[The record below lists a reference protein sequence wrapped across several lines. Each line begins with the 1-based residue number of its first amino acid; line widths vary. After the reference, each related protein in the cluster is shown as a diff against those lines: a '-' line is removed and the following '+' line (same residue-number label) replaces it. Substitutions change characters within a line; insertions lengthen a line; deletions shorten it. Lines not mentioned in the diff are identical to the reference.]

1 MFSSSSPGPSTPSV
15 SAPASSLETPT
26 TPVQPSPGPSLY
38 SVGEEVLALWK
49 QNRKFPATILRI
61 QDDGGYF
68 VKFYDGFEK
77 VVRGQCIR
85 RIGKQDLD
93 FVRQCKEELVTN
105 GNGAKGPEDE
115 RNNVSKDDLLNEPDD
130 TPPPSKLRRERKSKF
145 NVREV
150 LNLAPAKKPPSTPT
164 SSRSRTNSS
173 DGLEKAA
180 FERSDKVFDRSK
192 NGDEV
197 KRHSTEDKDRISD
210 IVDLNDSSD
219 VKSEKSVSETGSE
232 GTPSE
237 KENINCEMVGKFKS
251 KSKDVL
257 GKSGGELK
265 GKRERKRK
273 RFADEESEIPSSKAP
288 KKSPNSSVSS
298 NTVLKNSKSSR
309 VPPKSDSIHN
319 SSQVLS
325 KQSKGRNPPNA
336 ELPAAKKKSR
346 DKSKSIDSI
355 ENKTNNN
362 RSGVATINSRSVK
375 NAAAGKNNSE
385 KSSDKHFS
393 YLSFDF
399 SLPQEKQI
407 SLIKE
412 GVNIPGANQPLIIKA
427 PELPAGWI
435 KKVVLRGVNHLKWEV
450 IIENNLGKSFKSRA
464 ELARYFDE
472 QKFQANIQSFD
483 FTLDTPL
490 KKIRQVWR
498 ASLNQADH
506 KNVVSNG
513 VKEDPASKSNNSE
526 SRLPEPV
533 SISSPKSPS
542 KNLKPNIKEKCKD
555 ELSALSPP
563 STIPPSAQPP
573 PECSGTSPSPVPSS
587 PPLSSTSPTTLPSP
601 SSDLIVKGKV
611 SETGQASVKFIKTP
625 ELLFTKL
632 DSIISETRFQGVR
645 CPLRECNKLFRNDKL
660 LQMHVKHYHPK
671 YAAENRYL
679 MCVS

>member
-1 MFSSSSPGPSTPSV
+1 MFSHFRRLSTGPPVFSSSSPGPSTTGS
-15 SAPASSLETPT
+15 SPASSLDTPT
-26 TPVQPSPGPSLY
+26 PSVQPSQGPSLY

-68 VKFYDGFEK
+68 VRFYDGFEK

-93 FVRQCKEELVTN
+93 FVRQCKEEIVTN

-115 RNNVSKDDLLNEPDD
+115 RNNVSKDDLVNETDD
-130 TPPPSKLRRERKSKF
+130 TPPSKLRRERKSKF

-173 DGLEKAA
+173 DGLDKAV
-180 FERSDKVFDRSK
+180 FERSDKVFERSK

-197 KRHSTEDKDRISD
+197 KRHSTEDKDRNSD

-325 KQSKGRNPPNA
+325 KQSKGRNPPNT

-375 NAAAGKNNSE
+375 SAAVGKNNSE

-427 PELPAGWI
+427 PELPAGWT

-506 KNVVSNG
+506 KNVLSNG

-542 KNLKPNIKEKCKD
+542 KNLKPHIKEKCKD
-555 ELSALSPP
+555 EPSALSP
-563 STIPPSAQPP
+563 SSSISSSAQPP
-573 PECSGTSPSPVPSS
+573 QASSGTSPSSVQSS
-587 PPLSSTSPTTLPSP
+587 PPLSSTSPIILPSTN
-601 SSDLIVKGKV
+601 SDLIVKGKV

-625 ELLFTKL
+625 ELVFTKH
-632 DSIISETRFQGVR
+632 DVIISETRF
-645 CPLRECNKLFRNDKL
+645 
-660 LQMHVKHYHPK
+660 
-671 YAAENRYL
+671 
-679 MCVS
+679 

>member
-1 MFSSSSPGPSTPSV
+1 MQVTKRDYDYIIGNV
-15 SAPASSLETPT
+15 
-26 TPVQPSPGPSLY
+26 Y
-38 SVGEEVLALWK
+38 
-49 QNRKFPATILRI
+49 R
-61 QDDGGYF
+61 
-68 VKFYDGFEK
+68 FYDGFEK

-93 FVRQCKEELVTN
+93 FVRQCKEQIVTN
-105 GNGAKGPEDE
+105 GNGEKGPEDE
-115 RNNVSKDDLLNEPDD
+115 RNNVSKDDLDNETDD

-145 NVREV
+145 NVREI
-150 LNLAPAKKPPSTPT
+150 LNLAPAKKSPATPT

-180 FERSDKVFDRSK
+180 FERSDKVFERTK

-197 KRHSTEDKDRISD
+197 KRHSIEDKDHNSD

-237 KENINCEMVGKFKS
+237 KENINCEMVGKIKS

-257 GKSGGELK
+257 SKSGGELK

-288 KKSPNSSVSS
+288 KKTPNSSVSS
-298 NTVLKNSKSSR
+298 NAVLKNSKSSR

-325 KQSKGRNPPNA
+325 KQSKGRNPPNT

-362 RSGVATINSRSVK
+362 RTGAATINSRSVK
-375 NAAAGKNNSE
+375 NAAVGKNSSE

-412 GVNIPGANQPLIIKA
+412 GVNIPGAEQPLIIKA
-427 PELPAGWI
+427 PDLPAGWI

-464 ELARYFDE
+464 ELSRYFDE

-506 KNVVSNG
+506 KNVLSNG
-513 VKEDPASKSNNSE
+513 VKEDQASKSSSPE

-542 KNLKPNIKEKCKD
+542 KNLKPNISKDKSKED
-555 ELSALSPP
+555 TSSLTPS
-563 STIPPSAQPP
+563 STISPSSHPPTAN
-573 PECSGTSPSPVPSS
+573 SGTSPASVQSS
-587 PPLSSTSPTTLPSP
+587 PLLSSTSPTLSNLATN
-601 SSDLIVKGKV
+601 SSLIVKGNV
-611 SETGQASVKFIKTP
+611 SETGQASVYSFEHLNLSSQYMT
-625 ELLFTKL
+625 
-632 DSIISETRFQGVR
+632 S
-645 CPLRECNKLFRNDKL
+645 
-660 LQMHVKHYHPK
+660 
-671 YAAENRYL
+671 
-679 MCVS
+679 

>member
-1 MFSSSSPGPSTPSV
+1 M
-15 SAPASSLETPT
+15 
-26 TPVQPSPGPSLY
+26 
-38 SVGEEVLALWK
+38 
-49 QNRKFPATILRI
+49 
-61 QDDGGYF
+61 
-68 VKFYDGFEK
+68 
-77 VVRGQCIR
+77 VRGQCIR

-93 FVRQCKEELVTN
+93 FVRQCKEQIVTN
-105 GNGAKGPEDE
+105 GNGDKGPEE
-115 RNNVSKDDLLNEPDD
+115 EGNNVSKDDLDNETED

-145 NVREV
+145 NVREI
-150 LNLAPAKKPPSTPT
+150 LNLAPAKKSPATPT

-180 FERSDKVFDRSK
+180 FERSDKVFERSK

-197 KRHSTEDKDRISD
+197 KRHSTEDKDHISD

-237 KENINCEMVGKFKS
+237 KENINCDMVGKIKS

-257 GKSGGELK
+257 GKMGGELK

-288 KKSPNSSVSS
+288 KKTPNSSVSS
-298 NTVLKNSKSSR
+298 STVLKNSKSSR

-325 KQSKGRNPPNA
+325 KQSKGRNPPST

-362 RSGVATINSRSVK
+362 RTGIAPINSRPVK
-375 NAAAGKNNSE
+375 NSAVGKNNSE

-412 GVNIPGANQPLIIKA
+412 GVNIPGADQPLIIKA
-427 PELPAGWI
+427 PDLPAGWV

-464 ELARYFDE
+464 ELSRYFDE

-498 ASLNQADH
+498 ASLNQANQADH
-506 KNVVSNG
+506 KNALSNG
-513 VKEDPASKSNNSE
+513 VKEDSPSSKSKNLE
-526 SRLPEPV
+526 SRLLEPV
-533 SISSPKSPS
+533 TINSPKSPS
-542 KNLKPNIKEKCKD
+542 KNFKPTISKEKPKD
-555 ELSALSPP
+555 EPPAPQSPSSSVSP
-563 STIPPSAQPP
+563 SSHPP
-573 PECSGTSPSPVPSS
+573 PVSSGTHPSPVQSPHPVSS
-587 PPLSSTSPTTLPSP
+587 LNN
-601 SSDLIVKGKV
+601 SDLIVKGKV
-611 SETGQASVKFIKTP
+611 SETGQASVKLIGT
-625 ELLFTKL
+625 
-632 DSIISETRFQGVR
+632 
-645 CPLRECNKLFRNDKL
+645 
-660 LQMHVKHYHPK
+660 LQLVLTI
-671 YAAENRYL
+671 R
-679 MCVS
+679 

>member
-1 MFSSSSPGPSTPSV
+1 MFSHFRRLSTGPPVFSSSSPGPSTTG
-15 SAPASSLETPT
+15 SAPASSLDTPT
-26 TPVQPSPGPSLY
+26 PSVQPSQGPSLY

-68 VKFYDGFEK
+68 VRFYDGFEK

-93 FVRQCKEELVTN
+93 FVRQCKEEIVTN

-115 RNNVSKDDLLNEPDD
+115 RNNVSKDDLVNETDD
-130 TPPPSKLRRERKSKF
+130 TPPSKLRRERKSKF

-173 DGLEKAA
+173 DGLDKAV
-180 FERSDKVFDRSK
+180 FERSDKVFERSK
-192 NGDEV
+192 NGEEV
-197 KRHSTEDKDRISD
+197 KRHSTEDKDRNSD

-325 KQSKGRNPPNA
+325 KQSKGRNPPNT

-375 NAAAGKNNSE
+375 NAAVGKNNSE

-427 PELPAGWI
+427 PELPAGWT

-506 KNVVSNG
+506 KNVLSNG

-542 KNLKPNIKEKCKD
+542 KNLKPHIKEKCKD
-555 ELSALSPP
+555 EPSALSP
-563 STIPPSAQPP
+563 SSSISSSAQPP
-573 PECSGTSPSPVPSS
+573 QASSGTSPSSVQSS
-587 PPLSSTSPTTLPSP
+587 PPLSSTSPIILPSTN
-601 SSDLIVKGKV
+601 SDLIVKGKV

-625 ELLFTKL
+625 ELVFTKH
-632 DSIISETRFQGVR
+632 DVIISETRF
-645 CPLRECNKLFRNDKL
+645 
-660 LQMHVKHYHPK
+660 
-671 YAAENRYL
+671 
-679 MCVS
+679 